1 MKKVIFV
8 LIDGLNA
15 ETAFRHM
22 GFMEHLVEARSASKY
37 VVRSELPSVSR
48 PLYEVLMTGTPVSV
62 NRICSN
68 ETIRKSTQKNLFQM
82 SADAGIATAAAAYYF
97 FSELYLHAP
106 FHPLTDRFHSDS
118 ASAIQNAMFYYDDS
132 YPDSHLFLD
141 ADELIIRH
149 HPGFILVHPMSVDYI
164 GHQFGG
170 GSGEYCKAAFNVDC
184 ILSRF
189 LFKWIEEGYSVII
202 TADHGMGKDGIHG
215 GTSAEERMI
224 PMYILSGQVDAADY
238 SGQTV
243 SQLHIAPLVCKLLG
257 LPLSEHMI
265 EPKIPGLHPA
275 V

>member
-1 MKKVIFV
+1 M
-8 LIDGLNA
+8 
-15 ETAFRHM
+15 
-22 GFMEHLVEARSASKY
+22 
-37 VVRSELPSVSR
+37 
-48 PLYEVLMTGTPVSV
+48 
-62 NRICSN
+62 
-68 ETIRKSTQKNLFQM
+68 
-82 SADAGIATAAAAYYF
+82 
-97 FSELYLHAP
+97 
-106 FHPLTDRFHSDS
+106 
-118 ASAIQNAMFYYDDS
+118 
-132 YPDSHLFLD
+132 
-141 ADELIIRH
+141 
-149 HPGFILVHPMSVDYI
+149 
-164 GHQFGG
+164 
-170 GSGEYCKAAFNVDC
+170 DC